1 MNIVKS
7 VITGIALIFLFFNGR
22 SQSVSPEVIATAG
35 DFFTGLTASISWTLG
50 EPVIE
55 TYSGTAGTLTQGFQQ
70 DWQSP
75 DGIIEAEFNPD
86 ISIYPNPFYDQLTI
100 HSSVFCFVTVRD
112 VIGRTVFGTTTIIAG
127 SNSVNLS
134 SLEAGTYFIVFT
146 NNQHQSISKKIIK
159 K

>member
-7 VITGIALIFLFFNGR
+7 VVVPAALSILFFNGR
-22 SQSVSPEVIATAG
+22 AQSLSPEVIATAG
-35 DFFTGLTASISWTLG
+35 DFFTGLTANISWTLG

-70 DWQSP
+70 DWQNP
-75 DGIIEAEFNPD
+75 DGIIETEFNPD
-86 ISIYPNPFYDQLTI
+86 ISIYPNPFYDQFAI
-100 HSSVFCFVTVRD
+100 HSPVSCFVTIKD
-112 VIGRTVFGTTTIIAG
+112 LIGRTVFETTTIIAG
-127 SNSVNLS
+127 TNAVNLS

-146 NNQHQSISKKIIK
+146 NNQQQSISKKIIK